1 MSTAHCT
8 FGYHSYSTSE
18 LDTFSN
24 QVGNGIYTNTT
35 IFVTPTVTHL
45 VLTAHQQAFS
55 TAAAEY
61 VAYGAI
67 KKTAF
72 VGARKVLIDTLD
84 LLADYVNSV
93 AHGDESVILL
103 SGYVPSATAA
113 QKNIP
118 VEKINAFIAKR
129 TDNTGEIMVE
139 IPTINNRGVV
149 NYFCICVEGAPLTN
163 PTLMDGQLKL
173 QATETL
179 VRYDFTK
186 SRKKYFKALTPGI
199 TYFFY
204 VFASNTVSVAPL
216 SDSRS
221 VMAA

>member
-8 FGYHSYSTSE
+8 LGYHSYSTSE

-24 QVGNGIYTNTT
+24 QVGNGIYTNATV
-35 IFVTPTVTHL
+35 FVNPTVTHAI
-45 VLTAHQQAFS
+45 LTTHQQAFS

-61 VAYGAI
+61 ASYGAI

-72 VGARKVLIDTLD
+72 VTTRKVLIDTLD

-93 AHGDESVILL
+93 ANGDESLILL
-103 SGYVPSATAA
+103 SGYIPSATAA

-129 TDNTGEIMVE
+129 TENTGEIMVE
-139 IPTINNRGVV
+139 IPAINNRGVV
-149 NYFCICVEGAPLTN
+149 NYFCICTETAPLAG
-163 PTLMDGQLKL
+163 PILIDGQLKL
-173 QATETL
+173 EAMDAK

-186 SRKKYFKALTPGI
+186 SRKKYFKTLTPGV
-199 TYFFY
+199 TYYFY
-204 VFASNTVSVAPL
+204 VFASNTVSVSPL
-216 SDSRS
+216 SDMRS